1 MNATTPFWSATV
13 RNYSLLKKRKR
24 PSTMEVHCGLVR
36 SSVVRTF
43 SAIRRKCVQTRAMSQ
58 GESNVANMANGQPT
72 AWDPENLLGDVDAT
86 NTNHFSRRQNA
97 KPAENEAAQGGSIAF
112 GEVPTVAPEQR
123 GFGAEVEA
131 AFLEVFSGVNV
142 APRVLDSFERL
153 CRGEEYVHVWPGEG
167 VQRAGSFMEGLTAV
181 AFPELEN
188 AQYGWLQHI
197 EENAEVIRKEFSQ
210 AMKDPG
216 SMLVRGTRIWSKAAR
231 DEAVAYGPNWRTLVL
246 QDRGIWEESNI
257 KIFPKTHKMLVDLD
271 APTLEVFFARQ
282 DAKTGIKSHT
292 DNANFIQ
299 TTHLGIDVPEGE
311 CWIKVGDHTKEWRNG
326 KIIICD
332 TSFMHE
338 TENSSEKDRYVLIM
352 RHWHPEV
359 TVIERIA
366 NEFLF
371 AALDSGS
378 SDGIAA
384 AQKDA
389 TRKIKAMQSSMKKSK
404 RTKKPSGGGF
414 GPKK

>member
-1 MNATTPFWSATV
+1 MAT
-13 RNYSLLKKRKR
+13 
-24 PSTMEVHCGLVR
+24 MHVHCGIVR
-36 SSVVRTF
+36 SPVVVKTGI
-43 SAIRRKCVQTRAMSQ
+43 SARGTVCVQTRAMSQ
-58 GESNVANMANGQPT
+58 GEGNVANMANGQPT
-72 AWDPENLLGDVDAT
+72 AWDPENLLGDVDAS
-86 NTNHFSRRQNA
+86 NTNHFARREKSKA
-97 KPAENEAAQGGSIAF
+97 PESEVKSGGRAF

-131 AFLEVFSGVNV
+131 AFLEVFSGVNA
-142 APRVLDSFERL
+142 APRVLDSFSRL
-153 CRGEEYVHVWPGEG
+153 CRGEEYVHLWPGQG

-181 AFPELEN
+181 AFPELDN
-188 AQYGWLQHI
+188 DQYAWLQHI
-197 EENAEVIRKEFSQ
+197 EDHADVIRKEFAQ

-257 KIFPKTHKMLVDLD
+257 KIFPKTHKMLVDIN

-311 CWIKVGDHTKEWRNG
+311 CWIKVGEHTKEWKNG

-338 TENSSEKDRYVLIM
+338 TENSSDKDRYVLIM

-359 TVIERIA
+359 TAIEKIA

-371 AALDSGS
+371 TALDSGS
-378 SDGIAA
+378 SEGIVT
-384 AQKDA
+384 AQKEA
-389 TRKIKAMQSSMKKSK
+389 TRKIKTMHSSMKKSK
-404 RTKKPSGGGF
+404 KARKSSGGGF

>member
-1 MNATTPFWSATV
+1 MHCRGSV
-13 RNYSLLKKRKR
+13 RSSRLTIFTSHR
-24 PSTMEVHCGLVR
+24 TCGLV
-36 SSVVRTF
+36 
-43 SAIRRKCVQTRAMSQ
+43 QPRATSR
-58 GESNVANMANGQPT
+58 GGKPDVADIANGQPT
-72 AWDPENLLGDVDAT
+72 AWDPENLLGDVDAV
-86 NTNHFSRRQNA
+86 NTDHFSRRHQSP
-97 KPAENEAAQGGSIAF
+97 KPPAPEGIANSSSSSSSRAF

-131 AFLEVFSGVNV
+131 AFLEIFSGPNA

-153 CRGEEYVHVWPGEG
+153 CRGEEYVHMWPGQG
-167 VQRAGSFMEGLTAV
+167 VQRAGSFMQGLTAV
-181 AFPELEN
+181 PFPELDSGE
-188 AQYGWLQHI
+188 YEWLQYVEKHADI
-197 EENAEVIRKEFSQ
+197 IQKEFAH

-216 SMLVRGTRIWSKAAR
+216 SMLVRGNRIWSKAAR

-246 QDRGIWEESNI
+246 QDRGIWEKSNI
-257 KIFPKTHKMLVDLD
+257 AIFPKTHKLLVDIG

-338 TENSSEKDRYVLIM
+338 TENSSDKDRYVLIM

-359 TVIERIA
+359 TPLERIA

-371 AALDSGS
+371 SALDNGTSEGVV
-378 SDGIAA
+378 A
-384 AQKDA
+384 AQKEA
-389 TRKIKAMQSSMKKSK
+389 VKKIKTLRSSLKKSK
-404 RTKKPSGGGF
+404 KASRSTSGGGF
-414 GPKK
+414 GKKK